1 MTHYDTFDGWS
12 VKTYTTCIR
21 HATDSEPAK
30 YNSYAYCLCN
40 PDGSAGT
47 YADLKRCGADCGS
60 KKSPVSVQAQG
71 RTPEESLERVRAK
84 YPRLMTKLAPLLS
97 ASIRSSLTLRTAYAT
112 YCADGRL
119 TAKAQSYLRNHLIP
133 VLGKTPI
140 SEISA
145 AVLYDAVKAIAAAD
159 EAGHATNEER
169 NRHIRYAEQLF
180 ALLLRDNC
188 YTADNDPTVDLTQL
202 KRYTKKSRAAG
213 SNRNRTRLTD
223 EERKRLTTWCAD
235 HPDRV
240 AAAVALIYNGLSSS
254 EISVLNLSDLETLPF
269 GICCLWVTKRLLRNG
284 AKYTAQPV
292 AVSQIRRLPLFAA
305 TEKAL
310 CAYTDTLREPA
321 DERPLVGTG
330 PDGDRRYTPDLIRK
344 DLAAVL
350 GELGIYP
357 DAVCS
362 DHTSIRPE
370 QAESLLAHD
379 AEYCLSDRMRMPVE
393 YCAMLC
399 GRPQPTT
406 NGRHYI
412 DLDCDDTQIAV
423 YRMAQRMALFPA
435 LLPRIKPCSMH
446 SIPPAPWTAKPVVTF
461 ALTFAPTVRA
471 VWRSSLPSAFPLFH
485 LLRNEVF

>member
-1 MTHYDTFDGWS
+1 MTHYETFDGWP
-12 VKTYTTCIR
+12 VKVHTTSIR
-21 HATDSEPAK
+21 CATDSEPAT

-40 PDGSAGT
+40 ADGSAGT

-84 YPRLMTKLAPLLS
+84 YPRLMTKLHPLLC
-97 ASIRSSLTLRTAYAT
+97 ASIRDSGRLIAAFET
-112 YCADGRL
+112 YCKDDRL
-119 TAKAQSYLRNHLIP
+119 SAKAQSFLRGRLMP
-133 VLGKTPI
+133 ALGNTRIADITP
-140 SEISA
+140 
-145 AVLYDAVKAIAAAD
+145 AVLFSIVQQIVSEDDANQVK
-159 EAGHATNEER
+159 HEEI
-169 NRHIRYAEQLF
+169 NRHIHCVEQLF
-180 ALLLRDNC
+180 ALLQRDNC

-223 EERKRLTTWCAD
+223 DERERLTAWCAD

-240 AAAVALIYNGLSSS
+240 AAVVALIYNGLSSS
-254 EISVLNLSDLETLPF
+254 EISVLNLSDLETLPV
-269 GICCLWVTKRLLRNG
+269 GIRCFWVTKRLLRNG

-310 CAYTDTLREPA
+310 CAYAETLCDPA
-321 DERPLVGTG
+321 DERPLVGMG
-330 PDGDRRYTPDLIRK
+330 PNGDRRYTPDLIRK

-350 GELGIYP
+350 GELSIYP
-357 DAVCS
+357 DAVCAG
-362 DHTSIRPE
+362 HTSIRPE
-370 QAESLLAHD
+370 QAESLLMHD
-379 AEYCLSDRMRMPVE
+379 AEFCLSDRARMPVE
-393 YCAMLC
+393 YRAMLC

-423 YRMAQRMALFPA
+423 YRMAQRMVPVSGASSAYQAVLDAQHPT
-435 LLPRIKPCSMH
+435 C
-446 SIPPAPWTAKPVVTF
+446 TADGETGRY
-461 ALTFAPTVRA
+461 VRA
-471 VWRSSLPSAFPLFH
+471 D
-485 LLRNEVF
+485 LRPDRPCRVEIVSPFGFSVLTK

>member
-60 KKSPVSVQAQG
+60 KNGPVSVQAQG

-84 YPRLMTKLAPLLS
+84 YPHLMTKLHPLLC
-97 ASIRSSLTLRTAYAT
+97 ASIRDSGRLIAAFET
-112 YCADGRL
+112 YCKDDRL
-119 TAKAQSYLRNHLIP
+119 SDKAQSFLRKRLIP
-133 VLGKTPI
+133 VIGNTRIADITP
-140 SEISA
+140 
-145 AVLYDAVKAIAAAD
+145 AVLFITVQQIVSEDDANHTAK
-159 EAGHATNEER
+159 EEI

>member
-1 MTHYDTFDGWS
+1 MTHYETFDGWP
-12 VKTYTTCIR
+12 VKVHTTSIR
-21 HATDSEPAK
+21 CATDSEPAT

-40 PDGSAGT
+40 ADGSAGT

-84 YPRLMTKLAPLLS
+84 YPRLMTKLHPLLC
-97 ASIRSSLTLRTAYAT
+97 ASIRDSGRLIAAFET
-112 YCADGRL
+112 YCKDDRL
-119 TAKAQSYLRNHLIP
+119 SAKAQSFLRGRLMP
-133 VLGKTPI
+133 ALGNTRIADITP
-140 SEISA
+140 
-145 AVLYDAVKAIAAAD
+145 AVLFITVRQIVSEDDANHTAK
-159 EAGHATNEER
+159 EEI

-180 ALLLRDNC
+180 ALLQRDNC

-254 EISVLNLSDLETLPF
+254 EISVLNLSDLETLSC
-269 GICCLWVTKRLLRNG
+269 GIHSLWIAKRLLRNG

-310 CAYTDTLREPA
+310 CAYAETLCDPA
-321 DERPLVGTG
+321 DERPLVGMG
-330 PDGDRRYTPDLIRK
+330 PNGDRRYTPDLIRK

-350 GELGIYP
+350 GELSIYP
-357 DAVCS
+357 DAVCA

-370 QAESLLAHD
+370 QAESLLMHD
-379 AEYCLSDRMRMPVE
+379 AEFCLSDRARMPVE
-393 YCAMLC
+393 YRAMLC

-423 YRMAQRMALFPA
+423 YRMAQRMVSVSGASSAYQAVLDAQHPT
-435 LLPRIKPCSMH
+435 C
-446 SIPPAPWTAKPVVTF
+446 TADGETGRY
-461 ALTFAPTVRA
+461 VRA
-471 VWRSSLPSAFPLFH
+471 D
-485 LLRNEVF
+485 LRPDRPCRVEIVSPFGFSVLTK

>member
-1 MTHYDTFDGWS
+1 MTHYETFDGWP
-12 VKTYTTCIR
+12 VKVHTTSIR
-21 HATDSEPAK
+21 CATDSEPAT

-40 PDGSAGT
+40 ADGSAGT

-84 YPRLMTKLAPLLS
+84 YPRLMTKLHPLLC
-97 ASIRSSLTLRTAYAT
+97 ASIRDSGRLIAAFET
-112 YCADGRL
+112 YCKDDRL
-119 TAKAQSYLRNHLIP
+119 SGKAQSFLRKRLIP
-133 VLGKTPI
+133 VIGNTQIADITP
-140 SEISA
+140 
-145 AVLYDAVKAIAAAD
+145 AVLFITVQQIVSEDDANHTAK
-159 EAGHATNEER
+159 EEI

-254 EISVLNLSDLETLPF
+254 EISVLNLSDLETLSC
-269 GICCLWVTKRLLRNG
+269 GIHSLWIAKRLLRNG

-357 DAVCS
+357 DAVCAE
-362 DHTSIRPE
+362 HTSIRPE
-370 QAESLLAHD
+370 QAESLLIHD
-379 AEYCLSDRMRMPVE
+379 AEFCLSDRARMPVE
-393 YCAMLC
+393 YRAMLC

-435 LLPRIKPCSMH
+435 LLPRIKPCTMH